1 MKLFTLLLL
10 ASAAAAQQTAVPSPA
25 AEGSAEPFLS
35 ATRNGVLLSWLEPV
49 KPPNIA
55 LRFSRYRDGAWSR
68 AQTVVERAD
77 LFVNWADFPSIVEDA
92 KGVLYAHWL
101 QKSGTSTYAYD
112 VWMSTSR
119 DGGTTWRKPFV
130 INTDGTKTEHG
141 FVTLAPL
148 PKSGVAVTWLD
159 GRNMPEGKEEGDM
172 TIRYAVVDA
181 NGTVRAGAELDRR
194 TCECCTTGMTV
205 AATGPVVVYR
215 DRSPEEIRDIAAVRR
230 TARGWSKPA
239 IVHPD
244 GWKIQGC
251 PVNGPQIDS
260 AGKVVA
266 AAWFT
271 AAQDRGRAYVAFST
285 DGGATFAKPVQIDD
299 GRPVGRVDVVMHD
312 ATSAIVTWVEQT
324 SAGAEIRARRV
335 NAGGAQPS
343 VKIADSSTARAAGF
357 PRVAR
362 AGSETFFAWTEQT
375 ATTKRI
381 HIAKRHF

>member
-1 MKLFTLLLL
+1 MKILVLALI
-10 ASAAAAQQTAVPSPA
+10 ASAAVAQQSIVPSPA

-49 KPPNIA
+49 KPPRVA
-55 LRFSRYRDGAWSR
+55 LRFARYRDGAWSKP
-68 AQTVVERAD
+68 QTIIERDD

-112 VWMSTSR
+112 VWMSASR
-119 DGGTTWRKPFV
+119 DGGGTWRAPFL
-130 INTDGTKTEHG
+130 INRDGTKTEHG
-141 FVTLAPL
+141 FVTLAAL

-159 GRNMPEGKEEGDM
+159 GRNMPEGKEEGEM
-172 TIRYAVVDA
+172 TVRYAVVDS
-181 NGTVRAGAELDRR
+181 NGAMSAEAELDRR

-205 AATGPVVVYR
+205 AAGVPVIVYR
-215 DRSPEEIRDIAAVRR
+215 DRSAEEIRDIAVTRA
-230 TARGWSKPA
+230 TAKGWSKPSLIHA
-239 IVHPD
+239 D

-251 PVNGPQIDS
+251 PVNGPQIDA
-260 AGKVVA
+260 AGKTVA

-285 DGGATFAKPVQIDD
+285 DGGATFAKPLQIDD
-299 GRPVGRVDVVMHD
+299 GKPVGRVDVVMLD
-312 ATSAIVTWVEQT
+312 ATSAVVTWVEQT
-324 SAGAEIRARRV
+324 TSGAEIRARRV
-335 NAGGAQPS
+335 TAKGVQPS

-357 PRVAR
+357 PRIAR
-362 AGSETFFAWTEQT
+362 VGSDAYFAWTEQT

-381 HIAKRHF
+381 HIAKRRF